1 MAICCSISS
10 KLPLVMKS
18 HSTPYERST
27 STSVKGLLVS
37 PKLFQLR
44 KIIKIF
50 VGLGESEGLQKK
62 IHQQRATARE
72 ALPASLRTVLE
83 LRLKANL
90 ENVLK
95 AVLSN
100 GGVDSDR

>member
-37 PKLFQLR
+37 PELFQLR

-50 VGLGESEGLQKK
+50 VGLGENEGLQK
-62 IHQQRATARE
+62 IYQQRATARE